1 MNISANLGKTSRAP
15 GGLIQ
20 CGSPGAASSVQGGK
34 KIVTLVTGSP
44 AVSEPSHAFDE
55 VDGDLIRVEL
65 LHELFERQ
73 ADARPQ
79 QIAVICGEGRLTYD
93 QLDRA
98 ANRLA
103 RRLQALGVGPGTLV
117 GMLLPRSANVYVA
130 LLAIL
135 KSGAAYVPIDPDYPA
150 ERVSDI
156 LADSQACALVT
167 VTEMAARHAAFAG
180 HVVRLDADRD
190 SLACECDER
199 LSIADRA
206 AHWLSLCYVIY
217 TSGSTGR
224 PKGVEIEHRSACH
237 LVRAEGRLFQVQPED
252 RVFQG
257 FSIAFD
263 ASVEEVWL
271 AFFAGATLVVGTA
284 EMIRSGP
291 AR

>member
-1 MNISANLGKTSRAP
+1 VA
-15 GGLIQ
+15 
-20 CGSPGAASSVQGGK
+20 
-34 KIVTLVTGSP
+34 LVTGSP
-44 AVSEPSHAFDE
+44 AVFEPSLAFE
-55 VDGDLIRVEL
+55 NIDGELIRVEL

-73 ADARPQ
+73 ADAQPQ
-79 QIAVICGEGRLTYD
+79 QIGVVCGENSLTYD

-117 GMLLPRSANVYVA
+117 GMLLPRSANVYIA

-135 KSGAAYVPIDPDYPA
+135 KSGAAYVPIDPDYPP

-156 LADSQACALVT
+156 LVDSQACALVT
-167 VTEMAARHAAFAG
+167 VSEMPQRHAAFAG
-180 HVVRLDADRD
+180 HVVRLDADAN
-190 SLACECDER
+190 SLTGENDAR
-199 LSIADRA
+199 LPVADRA
-206 AHWLSLCYVIY
+206 AHWRSLCYVIY

-237 LVRAEGRLFQVQPED
+237 LVRAEGRLFQVKPED

-291 AR
+291 ALAGMLRQRASRCSPACRRCWQ